1 MLVQINDY
9 TYINPQHVTGIKL
22 DSDISVVYFVG
33 EPNGCTY
40 SRKEGEILLMA
51 MQEPAQKN
59 LDNIREAIV
68 KYARTCYEESTLS
81 NAGIVYE
88 SSDNMLEDIM
98 DTIKGGL
105 YGI

>member
-9 TYINPQHVTGIKL
+9 TYINPQHVTGIQL

-33 EPNGCTY
+33 EPKGCTY
-40 SRKEGEILLMA
+40 ARKEGEILLKA

-59 LDNIREAIV
+59 LDAIRKAIV
-68 KYARTCYEESTLS
+68 SYTNIC
-81 NAGIVYE
+81 
-88 SSDNMLEDIM
+88 SDKNDISVSDDIKERMLDDIM
-98 DTIKGGL
+98 DTIKGDF